1 MKKELLSSDAA
12 AFRFLSGYIDQA
24 HRADA
29 GDILRDAF
37 GQFSFVIVV
46 EMTGEDG
53 FYQGA
58 GLDEFCRFDGYVVC
72 LLLLDALF
80 GVVAHKLVRG

>member
-1 MKKELLSSDAA
+1 M
-12 AFRFLSGYIDQA
+12 SGYIDQA

-58 GLDEFCRFDGYVVC
+58 GLDEFCCFDGYVVC
-72 LLLLDALF
+72 LLLLEAVFAL
-80 GVVAHKLVRG
+80 VAHQLVRG